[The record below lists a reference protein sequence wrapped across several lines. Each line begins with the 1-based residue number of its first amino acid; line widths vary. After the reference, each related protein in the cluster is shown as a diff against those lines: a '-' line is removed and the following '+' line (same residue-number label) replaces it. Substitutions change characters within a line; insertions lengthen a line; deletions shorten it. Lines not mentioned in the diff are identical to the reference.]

1 MSSNMSHSKNPTILT
16 ELDSISIND
25 LLPERPA
32 IIGEFSPAYEAFR
45 VATLSDLAPVTQY
58 EFLQAQQLVDLN
70 WSILQLR
77 ASSDV
82 ELSTSMERNM
92 GRLIDNKLEGNAESE
107 SRRQLNQY
115 LEAGGDED
123 EFEDNVDW
131 DGMDAQRDGIVDGLK
146 SSDAALRGQAFVEA
160 NALGVD
166 PRLVLSAQLLKNV
179 NYRRHIDKLPDLE
192 KRARLLSAEYREIQK
207 ARPIEVV
214 SVSGS

>member
-1 MSSNMSHSKNPTILT
+1 MSSYMSHLKNPTILT
-16 ELDSISIND
+16 ELESISVND

-70 WSILQLR
+70 WSILQLK

-107 SRRQLNQY
+107 SRRQLNEY

-123 EFEDNVDW
+123 EFEDNVNW
-131 DGMDAQRDGIVDGLK
+131 DGMDAHRDGIVERLK
-146 SSDAALRGQAFVEA
+146 ASDLDLRGQAFVEA

-166 PRLVLSAQLLKNV
+166 PRLVLSAQLFKNV

-192 KRARLLSAEYREIQK
+192 RRARLLSAEYREIQK

>member
-16 ELDSISIND
+16 ELDSVSIND

-70 WSILQLR
+70 WSILQLKS
-77 ASSDV
+77 SSDV

-131 DGMDAQRDGIVDGLK
+131 DGMDAQRDGIVEGLQ
-146 SSDAALRGQAFVEA
+146 STDPDRRGQAFVEA

-166 PRLVLSAQLLKNV
+166 PRLVLSAQLLKNA

-192 KRARLLSAEYREIQK
+192 KRARLLPAEYREIQK

-214 SVSGS
+214 PVLEI

>member
-1 MSSNMSHSKNPTILT
+1 MSHLKNPTILT

-70 WSILQLR
+70 WSILQLK

-131 DGMDAQRDGIVDGLK
+131 DGMDAQRDGIVERLK
-146 SSDAALRGQAFVEA
+146 STDPALRGQAFVEA

-214 SVSGS
+214 PVLEN

>member
-1 MSSNMSHSKNPTILT
+1 MSHSKNPTILT
-16 ELDSISIND
+16 ELDSISINN

-32 IIGEFSPAYEAFR
+32 IIGEFSSAYEAFR
-45 VATLSDLAPVTQY
+45 AATLSDLAPVTQY

-70 WSILQLR
+70 WSILQLK

-131 DGMDAQRDGIVDGLK
+131 DGMDAQRDGIVEGLQ
-146 SSDAALRGQAFVEA
+146 STDPDRRGQAFVEA

>member
-1 MSSNMSHSKNPTILT
+1 MSSYMSHLKNPTILT
-16 ELDSISIND
+16 ELESISVND

-70 WSILQLR
+70 WSILQLK

-92 GRLIDNKLEGNAESE
+92 GRLIDNTLEGNAESE
-107 SRRQLNQY
+107 SRRQLNEY

-123 EFEDNVDW
+123 EFEDNVNW
-131 DGMDAQRDGIVDGLK
+131 DGMDAHRDGIVERLK
-146 SSDAALRGQAFVEA
+146 ASDLDLRGQAFVEA

-192 KRARLLSAEYREIQK
+192 RRARLLSAEYREIQK

>member
-1 MSSNMSHSKNPTILT
+1 MSHSKNPTILT

-25 LLPERPA
+25 LLPEWPA

-70 WSILQLR
+70 WSILQLK

-82 ELSTSMERNM
+82 ELSMSMERNM
-92 GRLIDNKLEGNAESE
+92 GRLIDNKLEVNAESE
-107 SRRQLNQY
+107 SRRQLSQY

-131 DGMDAQRDGIVDGLK
+131 DGMDAQRDGIVEGLR
-146 SSDAALRGQAFVEA
+146 STSRSARAGLR
-160 NALGVD
+160 
-166 PRLVLSAQLLKNV
+166 
-179 NYRRHIDKLPDLE
+179 
-192 KRARLLSAEYREIQK
+192 
-207 ARPIEVV
+207 
-214 SVSGS
+214 

>member
-1 MSSNMSHSKNPTILT
+1 
-16 ELDSISIND
+16 
-25 LLPERPA
+25 
-32 IIGEFSPAYEAFR
+32 
-45 VATLSDLAPVTQY
+45 
-58 EFLQAQQLVDLN
+58 
-70 WSILQLR
+70 
-77 ASSDV
+77 
-82 ELSTSMERNM
+82 M

-131 DGMDAQRDGIVDGLK
+131 DGMDAQRDGIVEGLK
-146 SSDAALRGQAFVEA
+146 ASDPDLRGQAFVEA
-160 NALGVD
+160 KGLGVD
-166 PRLVLSAQLLKNV
+166 PQLVLSAQLLKNV

-214 SVSGS
+214 PVSEI

>member
-16 ELDSISIND
+16 ELDSISINN

-32 IIGEFSPAYEAFR
+32 IIGEFSSAYEAFR

-70 WSILQLR
+70 WSILQLK

-131 DGMDAQRDGIVDGLK
+131 DGMDAQRDGIVERLK
-146 SSDAALRGQAFVEA
+146 STDPALRRQAFVEA

-214 SVSGS
+214 PVLEN

>member
-1 MSSNMSHSKNPTILT
+1 MSSYMSHLKNPTILT

-70 WSILQLR
+70 WSILQLK

-131 DGMDAQRDGIVDGLK
+131 DGMD
-146 SSDAALRGQAFVEA
+146 
-160 NALGVD
+160 
-166 PRLVLSAQLLKNV
+166 
-179 NYRRHIDKLPDLE
+179 
-192 KRARLLSAEYREIQK
+192 
-207 ARPIEVV
+207 V
-214 SVSGS
+214 SVRRASRVA

>member
-1 MSSNMSHSKNPTILT
+1 MSHSKNPTILT

-70 WSILQLR
+70 WSILQLK

-214 SVSGS
+214 PVSEI

>member
-1 MSSNMSHSKNPTILT
+1 MSSYMSHLKNPTILT
-16 ELDSISIND
+16 ELESISVND

-70 WSILQLR
+70 WSILQLK

-107 SRRQLNQY
+107 SRRQLNEY

-123 EFEDNVDW
+123 EFEDNVNW
-131 DGMDAQRDGIVDGLK
+131 DGMDAHRDGIVERLK
-146 SSDAALRGQAFVEA
+146 ASDLDLRGQAFVEA

-192 KRARLLSAEYREIQK
+192 RRARLLSAEYREIQK

>member
-1 MSSNMSHSKNPTILT
+1 MSHSKNPTILT

-70 WSILQLR
+70 WSILQLKS
-77 ASSDV
+77 SSDV

-214 SVSGS
+214 PLSGS

>member
-1 MSSNMSHSKNPTILT
+1 MSHLKNPMILA

-45 VATLSDLAPVTQY
+45 VATLLDLAPVTQY

-70 WSILQLR
+70 WSILQLK

-131 DGMDAQRDGIVDGLK
+131 DGMDAQRDGIVEGLQ
-146 SSDAALRGQAFVEA
+146 STDPDRRGQAFVEA

-166 PRLVLSAQLLKNV
+166 PRLVLSAQLLKNA

-192 KRARLLSAEYREIQK
+192 KRVRLLSAEYREIQK

>member
-1 MSSNMSHSKNPTILT
+1 MSHSKNLTILT

-70 WSILQLR
+70 WSILQLKS
-77 ASSDV
+77 SSDV

-131 DGMDAQRDGIVDGLK
+131 DGMDAQRDGIVEGLK
-146 SSDAALRGQAFVEA
+146 ASDPDLRGQAFVEA
-160 NALGVD
+160 KGLGVD
-166 PRLVLSAQLLKNV
+166 PQLVLSAQLLKNV
-179 NYRRHIDKLPDLE
+179 NYRSHIEKLPDLE
-192 KRARLLSAEYREIQK
+192 KCARLLSAEYREIQK

-214 SVSGS
+214 PVSGS

>member
-1 MSSNMSHSKNPTILT
+1 MSSYMSHLKNPTILT

-70 WSILQLR
+70 WSILQLK

-131 DGMDAQRDGIVDGLK
+131 DGMDAQRDGIVEGLQ
-146 SSDAALRGQAFVEA
+146 STDPDRRGQAFVEA

-166 PRLVLSAQLLKNV
+166 PRLVLSAQLLKNA

-214 SVSGS
+214 PILDI

>member
-1 MSSNMSHSKNPTILT
+1 MLHSKNPRILT
-16 ELDSISIND
+16 ELHSISIND
-25 LLPERPA
+25 LLPERPT

-58 EFLQAQQLVDLN
+58 EFLQAQQRVDLS
-70 WSILQLR
+70 WSILQLKS
-77 ASSDV
+77 SSDV

-107 SRRQLNQY
+107 SRRQLNKY
-115 LEAGGDED
+115 LEAGGDEG

-131 DGMDAQRDGIVDGLK
+131 GEMDAQRDGIVERLK
-146 SSDAALRGQAFVEA
+146 STDPDLRGQAFVEA

-192 KRARLLSAEYREIQK
+192 KRAQLLSAEYREIQK
-207 ARPIEVV
+207 AQHIEVV
-214 SVSGS
+214 PVSEI

>member
-70 WSILQLR
+70 WSILQLK

-214 SVSGS
+214 PLSGS

>member
-1 MSSNMSHSKNPTILT
+1 MSHSKNPTILT
-16 ELDSISIND
+16 ELESISVND

-70 WSILQLR
+70 WSILQLKS
-77 ASSDV
+77 SSDV

-115 LEAGGDED
+115 LAAGGDED

-131 DGMDAQRDGIVDGLK
+131 DGMDAQRDGIVEGLK
-146 SSDAALRGQAFVEA
+146 STDPDRRGQAFVEA

>member
-1 MSSNMSHSKNPTILT
+1 MSSYMSHLKNPTILT
-16 ELDSISIND
+16 ELESISVND

-70 WSILQLR
+70 WSILQLK

-107 SRRQLNQY
+107 SRRQLNEY

-123 EFEDNVDW
+123 EFEDNVNW
-131 DGMDAQRDGIVDGLK
+131 DGMDAQRDGIVERLK
-146 SSDAALRGQAFVEA
+146 ASDLDLRGQAFVDA

-192 KRARLLSAEYREIQK
+192 RRARLLSAEYREIQK

>member
-1 MSSNMSHSKNPTILT
+1 MSSYMSHSKNPTIST
-16 ELDSISIND
+16 ELKSISINE

-45 VATLSDLAPVTQY
+45 VATLLDLAPVTQY

-70 WSILQLR
+70 WSILQLK

-82 ELSTSMERNM
+82 ELSMSMERNM

-115 LEAGGDED
+115 LEAGGDEN

-131 DGMDAQRDGIVDGLK
+131 DGMDAQRDGIVERLK
-146 SSDAALRGQAFVEA
+146 STDPDLRGQAVVEA

-166 PRLVLSAQLLKNV
+166 LRLVLSAQLLNNV
-179 NYRRHIDKLPDLE
+179 NYRRHIEKLPDLE
-192 KRARLLSAEYREIQK
+192 KRARLFSAEYREIQK

-214 SVSGS
+214 PVSGS

>member
-1 MSSNMSHSKNPTILT
+1 MSHSKNPMILA

-70 WSILQLR
+70 WSILQLK

-92 GRLIDNKLEGNAESE
+92 GRLIDNRLEGNAESE

-214 SVSGS
+214 PVLEN

>member
-70 WSILQLR
+70 WSILQLK

-131 DGMDAQRDGIVDGLK
+131 DGMDAQRDGIVEGLK
-146 SSDAALRGQAFVEA
+146 STDPDLRGQAFVEA

-214 SVSGS
+214 PVLEI

>member
-1 MSSNMSHSKNPTILT
+1 MSHLKNPTILT

-70 WSILQLR
+70 WSILQLK

-131 DGMDAQRDGIVDGLK
+131 DGMDAQRDGIVEGLQ
-146 SSDAALRGQAFVEA
+146 STDPDRRGQAFVEA

-166 PRLVLSAQLLKNV
+166 PRLVLSAQLLKNA

-192 KRARLLSAEYREIQK
+192 KRVRLLSAEYREIQK

>member
-1 MSSNMSHSKNPTILT
+1 MSHSKNPTILT

-32 IIGEFSPAYEAFR
+32 IIGEFSPANEAFR

-70 WSILQLR
+70 WSILQLKS
-77 ASSDV
+77 SSDV

-131 DGMDAQRDGIVDGLK
+131 DGMDAQRDGIVEGLQ
-146 SSDAALRGQAFVEA
+146 STDPDRRVQAFVEA

-166 PRLVLSAQLLKNV
+166 PRLVLSAQLLKNA

-214 SVSGS
+214 PVLEN

>member
-1 MSSNMSHSKNPTILT
+1 MSHSKNPMILA

-70 WSILQLR
+70 WSILQLK

-214 SVSGS
+214 PVSEI

>member
-1 MSSNMSHSKNPTILT
+1 MSHSKNPTILT

-25 LLPERPA
+25 LLPERPT

-70 WSILQLR
+70 WSILQLKS
-77 ASSDV
+77 SSDV

>member
-70 WSILQLR
+70 WSILQLK

-214 SVSGS
+214 PVSEI

>member
-1 MSSNMSHSKNPTILT
+1 MSSYMSHLKNPTILT
-16 ELDSISIND
+16 ELESISVND

-70 WSILQLR
+70 WSILQLK

-107 SRRQLNQY
+107 SRRQLNEY
-115 LEAGGDED
+115 LKAGGDED
-123 EFEDNVDW
+123 EFEDNVNW
-131 DGMDAQRDGIVDGLK
+131 DGMDAQRDGIVERLK
-146 SSDAALRGQAFVEA
+146 ASDLDLRGQAFVEA

-192 KRARLLSAEYREIQK
+192 RRARLLSAEYREIQK

>member
-1 MSSNMSHSKNPTILT
+1 MSSYMSHLKNPTILT
-16 ELDSISIND
+16 ELESISVND

-70 WSILQLR
+70 WSILQLK

-107 SRRQLNQY
+107 SRRQLNEY

-123 EFEDNVDW
+123 EFEDNVNW
-131 DGMDAQRDGIVDGLK
+131 DGMDAQRDGIVERLK
-146 SSDAALRGQAFVEA
+146 ASDLDLRGQAFVEA

-192 KRARLLSAEYREIQK
+192 RRARLLSAEYREIQK

>member
-1 MSSNMSHSKNPTILT
+1 MLHTKNPTILT
-16 ELDSISIND
+16 ELKSISIND

-70 WSILQLR
+70 WSILQLKS
-77 ASSDV
+77 SSDV

-131 DGMDAQRDGIVDGLK
+131 DGMDAQRDGIVERLK
-146 SSDAALRGQAFVEA
+146 STDPALRRQAFVEA

-192 KRARLLSAEYREIQK
+192 KRARLLSAEFREIQK

-214 SVSGS
+214 PVSGR

>member
-32 IIGEFSPAYEAFR
+32 IIGEFSSAYEAFR

-70 WSILQLR
+70 WSILQLKS
-77 ASSDV
+77 SSDV

-92 GRLIDNKLEGNAESE
+92 SRLIDNKLEGNAESD

-131 DGMDAQRDGIVDGLK
+131 DGMDAQRNGIVDGLK

-192 KRARLLSAEYREIQK
+192 KRARLLSAEYREIQQ

>member
-1 MSSNMSHSKNPTILT
+1 MSSYMSHLKNPTILT
-16 ELDSISIND
+16 ELESISVND

-70 WSILQLR
+70 WSILQLK

-107 SRRQLNQY
+107 SRRQLNEY

-123 EFEDNVDW
+123 EFEDNVNW
-131 DGMDAQRDGIVDGLK
+131 DGMDAHRDGIVERLK
-146 SSDAALRGQAFVEA
+146 ASDLDLRGQAFVEA

-166 PRLVLSAQLLKNV
+166 PRLVLSAQLFKNV
-179 NYRRHIDKLPDLE
+179 N
-192 KRARLLSAEYREIQK
+192 
-207 ARPIEVV
+207 
-214 SVSGS
+214 